1 MPNELIWRLGTFL
14 TLFALFAALEAWAP
28 RRPRSQSQARRWATN
43 LAMTVLNT
51 LALRGL
57 AILLPLLA
65 ISAAAGLVQRAGDQP
80 AGTDPHQRLQ
90 RPQVKRN
97 LPRRPLKT

>member
-1 MPNELIWRLGTFL
+1 VDKTVQRMGGI
-14 TLFALFAALEAWAP
+14 FALAN
-28 RRPRSQSQARRWATN
+28 STS
-43 LAMTVLNT
+43 
-51 LALRGL
+51 G
-57 AILLPLLA
+57 
-65 ISAAAGLVQRAGDQP
+65 GLVAHVQLQRAGDQP